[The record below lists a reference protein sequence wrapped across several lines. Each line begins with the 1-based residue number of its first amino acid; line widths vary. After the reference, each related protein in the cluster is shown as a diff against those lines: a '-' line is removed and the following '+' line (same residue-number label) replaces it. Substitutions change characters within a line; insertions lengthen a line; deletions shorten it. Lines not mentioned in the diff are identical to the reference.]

1 MKEKIKKYLKN
12 GNFVMLIT
20 NYKIIK
26 FKYELNSNV
35 NEKPLIVF
43 IFKGKKYIIFEVLSL
58 LPLLTRNISEDLLLL
73 ILL

>member
-1 MKEKIKKYLKN
+1 VKRYLK
-12 GNFVMLIT
+12 GDNFVMPII

-35 NEKPLIVF
+35 SEKLLI
-43 IFKGKKYIIFEVLSL
+43 ILISKGKKYMILEVLSL
-58 LPLLTRNISEDLLLL
+58 LLLLIKNILENLLLL